1 MSVIEKV
8 TQIIVDQL
16 GINAAEVVQ
25 EAKFI
30 DDLGAD
36 SLDIVEFLMALEDQ
50 YGIEVPD
57 EDAEDLQT
65 VGDLVR
71 YIEERMAPARRAAE
85 C

>member
-16 GINAAEVVQ
+16 GINAAEVVP
-25 EAKFI
+25 EANFI

-57 EDAEDLQT
+57 EDAEGLQT

-71 YIEERMAPARRAAE
+71 YIEQHTPNARRAAE

>member
-16 GINAAEVVQ
+16 GINAAEVVP

-30 DDLGAD
+30 DNLGAD

-57 EDAEDLQT
+57 EDAEGLQT

-71 YIEERMAPARRAAE
+71 YIEQHTPNARRAAE

>member
-1 MSVIEKV
+1 MSVLETI

-16 GINAAEVVQ
+16 GVNKTEIVP

-36 SLDIVEFLMALEDQ
+36 SLDIVELLMALEDQ

-57 EDAEDLQT
+57 EDAEGLQT
-65 VGDLVR
+65 VGDLIR
-71 YIEERMAPARRAAE
+71 YIEEHMK
-85 C
+85 

>member
-16 GINAAEVVQ
+16 GINAAEVVP

-57 EDAEDLQT
+57 EDAEGLQT
-65 VGDLVR
+65 VADLIR
-71 YIEERMAPARRAAE
+71 YIEQHMPLATGAAE

>member
-16 GINAAEVVQ
+16 GINAAEVVP

-57 EDAEDLQT
+57 EDAEGLQT

-71 YIEERMAPARRAAE
+71 YIEQHTPNARRAAE